1 MNLRSLISQAK
12 TEGASDLHIE
22 PGLAAGL
29 ARAQPVA
36 LRRRTVAPAL
46 TSEWARDLIDRR
58 LAPFRGTPLLRSFQS
73 HRGLRCRVNV
83 MHTARGVGFAI
94 RLLPAFQP
102 TLEALNLHP
111 DLKQLAHHPHGLVLI
126 SGPTGCGKSTTLAA
140 LIQTINLS
148 DARHIV
154 TIENPIEF
162 TFRPRRSFIRQR
174 EVGRDTPS
182 FEQAL
187 LDSLREDPDVLMV
200 GEMREPETMRLTLS
214 AAETGHLVLA
224 TVHSS
229 NCAEALQRVV
239 GAFPA
244 EIQNNVAA
252 QLADCL
258 IGVVSQRLQFRPGLN
273 ICVPECEVL
282 MSTLPIKNF
291 IRNRDFF
298 KIVNSVE
305 TGAEHG
311 MWTFQRYRAWLD
323 KRTSFHLPSREPE
336 VEEEDTRPS
345 SQVHAPAA
353 GRAAA
358 PPVRAPPPRS
368 SPAHVRTHRS
378 RADRNRG
385 DGNLREDPQE
395 IRLDKDGAFFP
406 GRELKRFDQRRKICF
421 ISSVAVSRSRSNLS
435 QSTCK
440 PVAARAGSSVAPS
453 SACSS
458 TSFCET
464 FGSDKKLKEPLGRL
478 GVRTIADHP
487 HRVGHEERL
496 LRDGQRG
503 DRETLPLRAGNVIR
517 IGKAKPRLPA
527 RNLLDNDRIAVHQER
542 LVGRQRAAPFCQ
554 AASPQNC
561 RKARKCVAVVPKS
574 G

>member
-1 MNLRSLISQAK
+1 MNLRSLVSLAK

-22 PGLAAGL
+22 PGLAPVL
-29 ARAQPVA
+29 RVRSQLRAVGEP
-36 LRRRTVAPAL
+36 VAPAL
-46 TSEWARDLIDRR
+46 SLEWARDIIDAEDWPHFQER
-58 LAPFRGTPLLRSFQS
+58 RSFDLS
-73 HRGLRCRVNV
+73 KVIEGLRCRINV

-111 DLKQLAHHPHGLVLI
+111 DLKQMIHHAHGLVLI

-148 DARHIV
+148 DALHIV

-162 TFRPRRSFIRQR
+162 TFRPRRAFIRQR

-258 IGVVSQRLQFRPGLN
+258 IGVISQRLQFRPALN

-282 MSTLPIKNF
+282 MATLPIKNY

-311 MWTFQRYRAWLD
+311 MWTFQRYRSWLD
-323 KRTSFHLPSREPE
+323 KRSGFHLPTREGE
-336 VEEEDTRPS
+336 AEEEETA
-345 SQVHAPAA
+345 APARSA
-353 GRAAA
+353 PRLPAAQ
-358 PPVRAPPPRS
+358 PPVRA
-368 SPAHVRTHRS
+368 
-378 RADRNRG
+378 
-385 DGNLREDPQE
+385 
-395 IRLDKDGAFFP
+395 
-406 GRELKRFDQRRKICF
+406 
-421 ISSVAVSRSRSNLS
+421 
-435 QSTCK
+435 
-440 PVAARAGSSVAPS
+440 AAG
-453 SACSS
+453 
-458 TSFCET
+458 
-464 FGSDKKLKEPLGRL
+464 
-478 GVRTIADHP
+478 
-487 HRVGHEERL
+487 
-496 LRDGQRG
+496 
-503 DRETLPLRAGNVIR
+503 
-517 IGKAKPRLPA
+517 
-527 RNLLDNDRIAVHQER
+527 
-542 LVGRQRAAPFCQ
+542 AAPAA
-554 AASPQNC
+554 AASRPE
-561 RKARKCVAVVPKS
+561 RAEAGRIEIEPTESFDKILKKP
-574 G
+574 